1 MDRHGFDF
9 VSLVFGLAF
18 AVLGVAIASGALRL
32 EDAGLE
38 SAIPLGIGFIGLVLA
53 ALTLNRYLR
62 TDRGDGARLKEPG
75 TDLTSEERPS
85 FGEPQRATDPL

>member
-1 MDRHGFDF
+1 MDKHSFDF

-18 AVLGVAIASGALRL
+18 AVLGVAIASGALKL

-38 SAIPLGIGFIGLVLA
+38 SAIPLAIGFVGLILA

-62 TDRGDGARLKEPG
+62 TNDESSEEAG
-75 TDLTSEERPS
+75 TDLTGEERPT
-85 FGEPQRATDPL
+85 FGESQRAVDPL